1 MGTTFPTLGSTLYD
15 YPLYASEVSFIHKK
29 PVSQYYLP
37 TISDSVKMIFEQLL
51 DISPITLSI
60 LLPVSVLV
68 YCLLQYLLDPL
79 RSLPGPFLAQFS
91 RFWYFFE
98 LYKGSFEETN
108 IELHKRY
115 GPIVRIAPYEYSVDD
130 VDAARTIYG
139 HGNAF
144 IKVIVALSL
153 CS

>member
-1 MGTTFPTLGSTLYD
+1 
-15 YPLYASEVSFIHKK
+15 
-29 PVSQYYLP
+29 
-37 TISDSVKMIFEQLL
+37 MIFEQLL

-60 LLPVSVLV
+60 FLPVSVLI

-79 RSLPGPFLAQFS
+79 RSLPGPFLARFS

-115 GPIVRIAPYEYSVDD
+115 GSIVRIAPYEYSVDD